1 MSAQIDRKEAD
12 GLFDDIDG
20 AVILRLLPEKIK
32 LAEERYVNTAL
43 DLEALYVN
51 AYTTEAELQMTE
63 RAAFAQRFQLEYLKN
78 HLARIEAAVNPN
90 AGKKGTGS
98 EG

>member
-51 AYTTEAELQMTE
+51 KYTTDEERQMTE

-78 HLARIEAAVNPN
+78 YLARIEAAVNPN
-90 AGKKGTGS
+90 IGKKGTGS